1 MHEGSV
7 SKTWDLCDFKVKS
20 TRGDVKIPPSNHKLL
35 TKCNCR
41 QIGEHTIA
49 SS

>member
-7 SKTWDLCDFKVKS
+7 GKTREMCEVTSIK
-20 TRGDVKIPPSNHKLL
+20 GDIKIPPSNHKLF

-49 SS
+49 GS